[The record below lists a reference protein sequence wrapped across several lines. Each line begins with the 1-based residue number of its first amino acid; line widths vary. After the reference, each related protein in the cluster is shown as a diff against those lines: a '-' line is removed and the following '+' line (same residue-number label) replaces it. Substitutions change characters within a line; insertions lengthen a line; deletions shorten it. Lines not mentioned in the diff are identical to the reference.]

1 MKKKISYLCIWTMFA
16 ASACGPLVESEAL
29 DQFLEGQTG
38 STQETT
44 NSTDE
49 EEGSTSPEDLEDTS
63 TDEDNQDSEVDL
75 EEGTEGSDSDA
86 DLDTD
91 SDSVPN
97 SDVETLEVDE
107 AVSEE
112 ERLSLDADF
121 EEVKK

>member
-49 EEGSTSPEDLEDTS
+49 EEGSTSSEDLEDTS
-63 TDEDNQDSEVDL
+63 TDEDNQESDVDL
-75 EEGTEGSDSDA
+75 EEGAEGSDSDS
-86 DLDTD
+86 DTD
-91 SDSVPN
+91 LE
-97 SDVETLEVDE
+97 VETLEVDE

-121 EEVKK
+121 EEVKDDNKEKSA